1 MKYGPLFDPFSGLF
15 GQPSA
20 PDPIIPTR
28 RDPDEEIRR
37 ALRNTTPGRGRNFL
51 TINPTNGLSIY
62 DLQNPQA
69 GSSGLNLPPNQ

>member
-1 MKYGPLFDPFSGLF
+1 MINGPLFDPFSGLF
-15 GQPSA
+15 SQPSP
-20 PDPIIPTR
+20 PDPIIPAR

-37 ALRNTTPGRGRNFL
+37 ALRNTTPSRGRNFL

-62 DLQNPQA
+62 DMQNPQA